1 MFRKYCHMS
10 VIVKSCQVTT
20 AHVNIRTSAKCI
32 NLSLSEALC
41 VSLPS
46 RPKSHGALTLP
57 CGKPIFVF
65 LVSELQPF
73 TLTYILR
80 SLK

>member
-32 NLSLSEALC
+32 NLSLSDACHYRLDQ
-41 VSLPS
+41 
-46 RPKSHGALTLP
+46 KAMAH
-57 CGKPIFVF
+57 
-65 LVSELQPF
+65 
-73 TLTYILR
+73 
-80 SLK
+80 